1 MRYLVHADQRQF
13 SLRDKDAWRP
23 GDGGWTDEAVS
34 VHRVAVEPSSL
45 SVATAR
51 SDWVEVDVT
60 VGTAIP
66 PVSPDASHVV
76 EADLDVPGGV
86 ATLAGPADYA
96 RQEHRIPV
104 PPGRYRVRVSYVE
117 SGPPDA
123 EWHDHEFGAHFRY
136 VLDLFPAIRPAPVA
150 VLRQGAQ
157 VWDG

>member
-23 GDGGWTDEAVS
+23 GDGGWTEEAVDRW
-34 VHRVAVEPSSL
+34 RVAVEPSSL

-51 SDWVEVDVT
+51 SDWVETDLT
-60 VGTAIP
+60 VGAGAP
-66 PVSPDASHVV
+66 PPLADASHIV
-76 EADLDVPGGV
+76 EADLDLPGGE

-96 RQEHRIPV
+96 GHEHRIAV

-123 EWHDHEFGAHFRY
+123 DWHDHEYGAHFRY
-136 VLDLFPAIRPAPVA
+136 VLDLWPVSAASPVA
-150 VLRQGAQ
+150 VVRQGAA